1 MKTKT
6 SVLKLA
12 KLGTVS
18 FMMSV
23 GQAAKTTSTVH
34 SNAQIDAEIS
44 SMADSVS
51 MALAQSGLGSE
62 ASLDSQLQGSIQSH
76 LQNFVAESI
85 LNEQASQNNLDG
97 SNQIDLEQK
106 VSLTSKLGKTGYKT
120 LFLSFLKNYL

>member
-76 LQNFVAESI
+76 LQNFVSESI

-106 VSLTSKLGKTGYKT
+106 VSLTSSQGKLGVQNLVFVFFEK
-120 LFLSFLKNYL
+120 